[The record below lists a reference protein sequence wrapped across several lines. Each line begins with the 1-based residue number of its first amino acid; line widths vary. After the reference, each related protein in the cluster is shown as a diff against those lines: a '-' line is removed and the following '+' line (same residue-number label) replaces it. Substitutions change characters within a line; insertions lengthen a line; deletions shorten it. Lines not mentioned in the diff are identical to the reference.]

1 MTYVEIT
8 ADYSGNDGRAAGEM
22 DRIAGQYR
30 GHRSDREARSK
41 DALVWQFENPQDARQ
56 FGGIMNLGGAIS
68 GIQYVTTA
76 D

>member
-8 ADYSGNDGRAAGEM
+8 ADYSNDRASDEM

-30 GHRSDREARSK
+30 GHRSERKPQSEG
-41 DALVWQFENPQDARQ
+41 ALVWQFENPQDARQ
-56 FGGIMNLGGAIS
+56 FGGIMNLGGAVS
-68 GIQYVTTA
+68 GISYVTTA